1 MRACKTQKWA
11 RTLLQ
16 KGPKQHPGSEQ
27 GLTQAHQAQGSRGRD
42 LAGVWLP
49 FCPRP
54 GLWEGHH
61 HACHPSEDLEGHG
74 SPQTAEHMCFP
85 AGHSWLGQTAQN
97 RRISFEDLRSSFRDQ
112 VQSPG
117 DEGGWG
123 RGDGPIAYPE
133 KVQGQNRTVSH
144 FVSQCHP
151 MPRTWLPKSM
161 PKGDFSPIF
170 HKMTKWSTQR
180 LRYSK

>member
-112 VQSPG
+112 VQSP
-117 DEGGWG
+117 EEMRVGGEEEMVQSHILRRYKG
-123 RGDGPIAYPE
+123 KTGQCLTLCHNATPCHGPGCPKACQRGIFPYLSQND
-133 KVQGQNRTVSH
+133 KVVNTE
-144 FVSQCHP
+144 
-151 MPRTWLPKSM
+151 T
-161 PKGDFSPIF
+161 
-170 HKMTKWSTQR
+170 
-180 LRYSK
+180 